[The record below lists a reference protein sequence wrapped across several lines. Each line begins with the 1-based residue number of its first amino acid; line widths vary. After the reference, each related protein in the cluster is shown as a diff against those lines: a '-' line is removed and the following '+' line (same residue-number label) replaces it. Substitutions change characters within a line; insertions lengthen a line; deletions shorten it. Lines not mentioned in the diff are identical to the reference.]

1 MGLFLPGGMPGGS
14 NLAQSEMLIA
24 FIRKMNNSNKLLAAI
39 CAAPALVWGK
49 ARLLKGRQFSCYPGF

>member
-39 CAAPALVWGK
+39 CARFGEGPSAQRATI
-49 ARLLKGRQFSCYPGF
+49 